1 MFIIICKCCFSILK
15 KRVAN
20 HPNIIQ
26 FVSAAGEEI
35 ENARTKE
42 FLILT
47 ELCKGFNLM
56 NEIFLQYAFINWLLI
71 LWPDPLIDHVRV
83 GLTSPSGKAFNFE
96 QVLRIFYQICNSVRY
111 LHSQEPQIIHRDL
124 KVLYNQLILH
134 FFHKIS
140 KSLK

>member
-56 NEIFLQYAFINWLLI
+56 NEIFLQYAFIN
-71 LWPDPLIDHVRV
+71 
-83 GLTSPSGKAFNFE
+83 
-96 QVLRIFYQICNSVRY
+96 
-111 LHSQEPQIIHRDL
+111 
-124 KVLYNQLILH
+124 
-134 FFHKIS
+134 
-140 KSLK
+140 